1 MLHENENT
9 GHRDIYGNWVDETP
23 TAKLRNALQPLWALS
38 TILSDIETINKFL
51 KTQDGLKTI
60 LNIAQNCEQSKEKIL
75 KLIDELEK

>member
-9 GHRDIYGNWVDETP
+9 GHSDIDGNWVDETP
-23 TAKLRNALQPLWALS
+23 TAKLRNALQPFWTLS

-60 LNIAQNCEQSKEKIL
+60 LNIVQNCEQSKEKIL

>member
-9 GHRDIYGNWVDETP
+9 GHRDIDGNWVDETP
-23 TAKLRNALQPLWALS
+23 TAKLRNALQPLWTLS

-60 LNIAQNCEQSKEKIL
+60 LNIVQNCEQSKEKIL